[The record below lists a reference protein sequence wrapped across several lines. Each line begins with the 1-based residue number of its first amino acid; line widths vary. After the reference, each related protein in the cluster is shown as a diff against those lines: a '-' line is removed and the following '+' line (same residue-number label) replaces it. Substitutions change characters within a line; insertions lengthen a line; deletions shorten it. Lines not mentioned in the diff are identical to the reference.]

1 MPFIRIVLIAALGG
15 VAAALVLQNAVP
27 LSVTILGMPT
37 PPISLG
43 LAILISALLGLLV
56 GAVLQYA
63 LKGAPAL
70 KSPQRP
76 WFMRSARKAKT
87 RRSNTKKTAAYRS
100 SRTTSRN
107 PGASD
112 WHQPAAQDWHGRPSK
127 VSATAYDARTPGAKL
142 SPEEENYEEDYDDT
156 SPQSRWRHLFENE
169 NGRASRRKPPGSDRV
184 VDADYRVI
192 RPPNR
197 PLTDP
202 EWDDEFFE
210 DRP

>member
-1 MPFIRIVLIAALGG
+1 MPLIRIVLIAVLGG

-27 LSVTILGMPT
+27 LSITILGMPT

-56 GAVLQYA
+56 GAILQYV

-70 KSPQRP
+70 KAPQRP

-87 RRSNTKKTAAYRS
+87 RRANAQKNAAYRS
-100 SRTTSRN
+100 ARPTSRN
-107 PGASD
+107 PSASD
-112 WHQPAAQDWHGRPSK
+112 WHQPSAQDWHGRPSK
-127 VSATAYDARTPGAKL
+127 VSATAYDTR
-142 SPEEENYEEDYDDT
+142 SPEEEYEEDYDE
-156 SPQSRWRHLFENE
+156 SPQQSRWSHLFENE
-169 NGRASRRKPPGSDRV
+169 NGKASRRKSPGSDRV

-210 DRP
+210 DRS